1 VADDVLIYSDR
12 PLYVRL
18 PEREAE
24 LLDRA
29 AREGRTSKRQLVT
42 SLVQRF
48 LGEEGPLVVDGR
60 GVGEKGRHDFRGVPG
75 AQEVLTLE
83 QAAELLMVSADS
95 LAELA
100 EKGEVPG
107 RRIGEEW
114 RFARAAL
121 LDWLGVVPSEVGQA

>member
-1 VADDVLIYSDR
+1 MSDDVLIYSDR

-24 LLDRA
+24 MLDRA

-60 GVGEKGRHDFRGVPG
+60 GVAETGRHDFSAGSAP
-75 AQEVLTLE
+75 EVLTLE
-83 QAAELLMVSADS
+83 QAAELLMVAPE
-95 LAELA
+95 AIEELA
-100 EKGEVPG
+100 AKGELPG
-107 RRIGEEW
+107 RRIGGEW
-114 RFARAAL
+114 RFSRSAL
-121 LDWLGVVPSEVGQA
+121 VDWLAAR